1 MCRNPVPQPRR
12 NLSGIG
18 RGADIWEK
26 AASAVTA
33 VTWGA
38 RGSLHMRSVAPG
50 PMCAEVCPLAIARDL
65 PIPVAP
71 ARFRAWGQGHTPAP
85 RFLSRLPRRRGDNL
99 ATTIASANQGGV
111 GVDDNGASRVRRDS
125 ISVHPLFMTQWI
137 ANLFSDVKPKRD
149 APSLMNVF
157 FDRDLRLDVKE
168 FCLPCGHISYL
179 VELHWYSEKKRDW
192 LDMALVHESDLE
204 STINLLQQAST
215 FLKAL

>member
-85 RFLSRLPRRRGDNL
+85 RFQSRHCRDRVDNL
-99 ATTIASANQGGV
+99 ATTIAFAIQGDADA
-111 GVDDNGASRVRRDS
+111 DDIGD
-125 ISVHPLFMTQWI
+125 
-137 ANLFSDVKPKRD
+137 LFSFPNSNMDHDDYVVTFAATHGAIEGTISEPYWIQYMDAKDQFEESLITISFVGRTDGKFPKSDFDKVLQELVDFYSKAEARRKYD
-149 APSLMNVF
+149 APQ
-157 FDRDLRLDVKE
+157 
-168 FCLPCGHISYL
+168 P
-179 VELHWYSEKKRDW
+179 
-192 LDMALVHESDLE
+192 A
-204 STINLLQQAST
+204 
-215 FLKAL
+215 